1 MAAHDPDAGDD
12 GDARND
18 GDAGHD
24 GDGTHEGDLARLPLV
39 VAYDGGPSSEAA
51 LTWAARLA
59 GSAGHPLTLVFV
71 REGAVALPEK
81 PSTEGA
87 VAPGE
92 RLEERA
98 RRIRMSVPAL
108 TVDTR
113 VVVGEVVAELVRLTG
128 PETLVVVGAGSHRL
142 LHAPARWS
150 LCVRLAAHAHGP
162 VAVVPSET
170 ADAGTGIVVGV
181 DGGDDNLELAE
192 FAARWAQEQNTGLR
206 LVHAWL
212 PPVMVLNPYPLDAA
226 TLALVEAPH
235 REFTARLAAAIQRDH
250 PSLRIESAT
259 VRSRAATALAAG
271 SRPPLAVVVGRRAR
285 SALAASL
292 LGSTSRDMLLNLGS
306 PVVVVPAR
314 AAAAAGARLETDG
327 PR

>member
-1 MAAHDPDAGDD
+1 MAAHDGDS
-12 GDARND
+12 G
-18 GDAGHD
+18 GD
-24 GDGTHEGDLARLPLV
+24 GDGGHRAHEGDLAGLSLV

-51 LTWAARLA
+51 LAWAVRLA
-59 GSAGHPLTLVFV
+59 DSGGHPLTLVFV
-71 REGAVALPEK
+71 REGAVVLPAK
-81 PSTEGA
+81 SSTVAA
-87 VAPGE
+87 VSPGDQ
-92 RLEERA
+92 LVERA
-98 RRIRMSVPAL
+98 RRIRMSAPAL
-108 TVDTR
+108 TVGTR

-128 PETLVVVGAGSHRL
+128 PGSLVVVGAGSHRL

-170 ADAGTGIVVGV
+170 TEAGSGIVVGV
-181 DGGDDNLELAE
+181 DGGDDSLALAE
-192 FAARWAQEQNTGLR
+192 FAARWAREQNTGLR

-235 REFTARLAAAIQRDH
+235 QEFTARLAAAIQRDH
-250 PSLRIESAT
+250 PSLRVESAT

-285 SALAASL
+285 SALATSL

-306 PVVVVPAR
+306 PVVIVPAR
-314 AAAAAGARLETDG
+314 AAAVAVPRLDTDG